1 MLFQGQTMA
10 FVSARDLDRAEAF
23 YVGRLGL
30 TRILRDDF
38 ALSVKGDDVRIRI
51 TRVPDLEPQPFTVL
65 GWQVERIDE
74 VVARLVQAGI
84 EFRRYPGMEQDAAG
98 IWRAPSGAR
107 VAWFEDPDGNV
118 LSLSEHP

>member
-10 FVSARDLDRAEAF
+10 FVPARDLDRAEAF

-30 TRILRDDF
+30 PRVSRDEF
-38 ALSVKGDDVRIRI
+38 ALTVKADVPIRV
-51 TRVPDLEPQPFTVL
+51 TRVAKLEPQPFTVL
-65 GWQVERIDE
+65 GWQVAGIDA
-74 VVARLVQAGI
+74 VVARLAQAGI
-84 EFRRYPGMEQDAAG
+84 EFRRYPGMDQDAAG

-107 VAWFEDPDGNV
+107 VAWFLDPDGNV

>member
-10 FVSARDLDRAEAF
+10 FVPARDLDRAEAF

-30 TRILRDDF
+30 TRVSRDEF
-38 ALSVKGDDVRIRI
+38 ALAVNADVPIRI
-51 TRVPDLEPQPFTVL
+51 TRVAELAPQPFTVL
-65 GWQVERIDE
+65 GWQVADIDA
-74 VVARLVQAGI
+74 VVARLAQAGV
-84 EFRRYPGMEQDAAG
+84 EFRRYPGMDQDAAG

-118 LSLSEHP
+118 LSLSEQP

>member
-10 FVSARDLDRAEAF
+10 FVPARDLDRAEAF

-30 TRILRDDF
+30 TRVSRDEF
-38 ALSVKGDDVRIRI
+38 ALAVKGDVPIRV
-51 TRVPDLEPQPFTVL
+51 TRVAELEPQPFTVL
-65 GWQVERIDE
+65 GWQVEDIDA
-74 VVARLVQAGI
+74 VVARLAQAGV
-84 EFRRYPGMEQDAAG
+84 EFRRYPGMDQNPAG

>member
-10 FVSARDLDRAEAF
+10 FVPARDLDRAEAF

-30 TRILRDDF
+30 TRVSRDEF
-38 ALSVKGDDVRIRI
+38 ALAVKADVPIRV
-51 TRVPDLEPQPFTVL
+51 TRVAELEPQPFTVL
-65 GWQVERIDE
+65 GWQVEDIDA
-74 VVARLVQAGI
+74 VVARLAQAGV
-84 EFRRYPGMEQDAAG
+84 EFRRYPGMDQNPAG

-118 LSLSEHP
+118 LSLSEHA